1 MQTDTLSWN
10 DSLKLGHPK
19 MDETHREFVE
29 CVQALATAPNSKL
42 KCALGALKSHLVRHF
57 EQEDS
62 WMKSTS
68 FPAKDCHIDEHAKVL
83 KTVNDVELLLQRDNF
98 QVCRQLALELAEWFP
113 GHADYLDSALA
124 IWMSKLEYGGAPVV
138 IRRDIVR

>member
-10 DSLKLGHPK
+10 DSFKLGHSK

-29 CVQALATAPNSKL
+29 CVQALSSASDSEL
-42 KCALGALKSHLVRHF
+42 KGALRALKFHLIRHF

-62 WMKSTS
+62 WMESTA
-68 FPAKDCHIDEHAKVL
+68 FPAKDCHIDEHAQVL
-83 KTVNDVELLLQRDNF
+83 KTVSDVELLLQKGNF
-98 QVCRQLALELAEWFP
+98 QVCRQLALELAKWFP